1 MSTAP
6 DRALRDRIRSE
17 ETFCVTLV
25 DWQGALAARQVF
37 EQFMKIFSD
46 AGLSPSVWLA
56 SHGMDQGVISGWQE
70 IENTLKERVAS
81 CFELTLRHERD
92 DFPGAWDMSCLFYD
106 ANNEHE
112 QTGGLSCLQV
122 AVLASRVADKDA
134 MSASLAKFVADR
146 TAFCYGY
153 AFTAAYGLDLET
165 YGPGLATSGAICPEL
180 EDPYAWPKELLQAMP
195 HHAARPHRKGMLRFV
210 YPRNFL
216 SESQLR
222 MPVDE
227 VDLQTWIRKE
237 RMGCLEKLANQ
248 LWAWDLDEEEIH
260 SARIALGRRG
270 KLLAFRVRPGPAAS
284 RRGAIPS

>member
-1 MSTAP
+1 MTPNP

-25 DWQGALAARQVF
+25 DWQGALNARQVF
-37 EQFMKIFSD
+37 EQFMKIFSG

-56 SHGMDQGVISGWQE
+56 SHGTEQRAISGRPE
-70 IENTLKERVAS
+70 IEKTLKESAAG

-112 QTGGLSCLQV
+112 QTRGLSCLQV
-122 AVLASRVADKDA
+122 AVLASLVADRDA
-134 MSASLAKFVADR
+134 MSASLAQFVADHA
-146 TAFCYGY
+146 AFCYGY

-195 HHAARPHRKGMLRFV
+195 APAARPHRKGMLRFV

-216 SESQLR
+216 SEPQLR

-227 VDLQTWIRKE
+227 VDLQTWIRRE
-237 RMGCLEKLANQ
+237 RMGRLEKLENQ
-248 LWAWDLDEEEIH
+248 LWAWDLNAQEVN
-260 SARIALGRRG
+260 SARLALGRRG
-270 KLLAFRVRPGPAAS
+270 KLLAFKARPEPRS
-284 RRGAIPS
+284 PL